1 MNRNENRSVGRRD
14 RPQRSLEYLRKRS
27 QHRVWWNSARVASR
41 RGHPGE
47 PLNQPTGHSA
57 IGKRV

>member
-1 MNRNENRSVGRRD
+1 MERNDAPAAGRN
-14 RPQRSLEYLRKRS
+14 RPQRSLDYLRKRS
-27 QHRVWWNSARVASR
+27 QHRVWWNSARVALR
-41 RGHPGE
+41 RGRSGE